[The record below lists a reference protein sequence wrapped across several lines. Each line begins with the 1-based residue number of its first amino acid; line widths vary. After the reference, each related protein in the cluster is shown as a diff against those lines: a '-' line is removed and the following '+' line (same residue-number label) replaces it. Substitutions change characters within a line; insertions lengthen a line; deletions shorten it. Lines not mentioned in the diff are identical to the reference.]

1 MRAHRLLAPGFT
13 LMELTVTLIIIS
25 VLSLIGMAQFGA
37 IVEKSRTA
45 EAKMNLGQ
53 IRRAQFAYFME
64 HFTYTGNS
72 ADLAIVYPE
81 TCMPSHWYSFAL
93 TAANAVDFTIEA
105 TRCTSGGKPPQ
116 GRDAYQINLD
126 AAGNWSGTQGYY

>member
-1 MRAHRLLAPGFT
+1 MRKHQAGTPGFT
-13 LMELTVTLIIIS
+13 LMELTVTLVIIS
-25 VLSLIGMAQFGA
+25 VLSLIGLAQFGA
-37 IVEKSRTA
+37 FIEKSRTA

-64 HFTYTGNS
+64 HFTYTSNS

-81 TCMPSHWYSFAL
+81 TCMSSHWYSFAL

-116 GRDAYQINLD
+116 GSNAYQITLD

>member
-1 MRAHRLLAPGFT
+1 MRTHQAGTPGFT

-25 VLSLIGMAQFGA
+25 VLSIVGLGQFA
-37 IVEKSRTA
+37 FIIEKSRTA

-64 HFTYTGNS
+64 HFTYTSNS

-81 TCMPSHWYSFAL
+81 TCMASHWYSFAL
-93 TAANAVDFTIEA
+93 VAANAVDFTIGA

-116 GRDAYQINLD
+116 GRDAYQVNLD
-126 AAGNWSGTQGYY
+126 AGGNWSGTPGYY